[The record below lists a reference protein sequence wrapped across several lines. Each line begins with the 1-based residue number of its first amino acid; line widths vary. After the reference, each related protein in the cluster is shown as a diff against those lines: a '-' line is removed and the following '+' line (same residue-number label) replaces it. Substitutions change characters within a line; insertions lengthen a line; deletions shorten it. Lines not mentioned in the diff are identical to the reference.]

1 MAWDEEELAT
11 IVTCALCSGLIAQV
25 DAIIAEKKRT
35 SIPFASLARA
45 CEKEMDEET
54 KILQVTQAIAT
65 ALYWGWLN
73 IIYKLA
79 MGGYLT

>member
-1 MAWDEEELAT
+1 MAWDKEELAT

-65 ALYWGWLN
+65 AKG
-73 IIYKLA
+73 YKYDNYFIL
-79 MGGYLT
+79 GLVEYYL